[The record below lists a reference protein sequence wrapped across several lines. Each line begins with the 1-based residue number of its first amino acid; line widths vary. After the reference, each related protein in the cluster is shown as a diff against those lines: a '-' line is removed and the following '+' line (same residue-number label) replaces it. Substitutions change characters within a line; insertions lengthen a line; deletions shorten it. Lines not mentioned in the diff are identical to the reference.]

1 MSSCPASCTGTCPE
15 IVPVEI
21 TQNIMEFGTDVEEYA
36 YEGTGNGSDKTFDMG
51 YEPTLTLGVSVGG
64 VDQPPSAY
72 SIAGTNI
79 TFDDA
84 PGNGEKILVRMLKE
98 A

>member
-1 MSSCPASCTGTCPE
+1 MSTCPASCTGTCPE

-21 TQNIMEFGTDVEEYA
+21 TQNIMEFGTDVEA
-36 YEGTGNGSDKTFDMG
+36 FDYEGAGNGADGTFDMG
-51 YEPTLTLGVSVGG
+51 YEPTLVLGVFVGN
-64 VDQPPSAY
+64 VAQPPSTYA
-72 SIAGTNI
+72 IAGTNI

-84 PGNGEKILVRMLKE
+84 PADGETILVKMLKE